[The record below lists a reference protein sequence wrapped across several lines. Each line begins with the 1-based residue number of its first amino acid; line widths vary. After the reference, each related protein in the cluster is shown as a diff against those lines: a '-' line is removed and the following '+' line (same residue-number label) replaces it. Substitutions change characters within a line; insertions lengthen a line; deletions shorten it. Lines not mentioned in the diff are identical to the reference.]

1 MQRIVFSIDYG
12 IRNLIKILKIRD
24 GHRTLKLPE
33 DPDKG
38 IPIPSCPSVVWLPVL
53 VGRTVLDG
61 FKDAAKGG
69 ETDEPIFLTVLP
81 VKTGLV

>member
-33 DPDKG
+33 D
-38 IPIPSCPSVVWLPVL
+38 
-53 VGRTVLDG
+53 
-61 FKDAAKGG
+61 AAKDG
-69 ETDEPIFLTVLP
+69 ETDDQTVGHDDLRN
-81 VKTGLV
+81 